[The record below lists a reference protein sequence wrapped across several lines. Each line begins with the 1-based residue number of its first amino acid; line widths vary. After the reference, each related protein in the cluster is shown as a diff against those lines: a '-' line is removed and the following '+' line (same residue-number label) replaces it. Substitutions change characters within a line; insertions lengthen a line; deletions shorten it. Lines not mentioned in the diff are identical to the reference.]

1 MRIKVCGITNLEDA
15 EAAQR
20 LGAWGIG
27 LNHHPGS
34 PRVVDPD
41 AAAGIGAALKRRLE
55 VVGVFVNAPLR
66 EVERAVD
73 SGQLT
78 MVQLHGDEGPAYCA
92 EVARR
97 TGAKVIKAFQVRS
110 GADVQAA
117 GAYRTDFHLF
127 DAHSLVKRGGTG
139 ETFDWDLAATH
150 GRDIPLMLAGGLRP
164 DNVAEAIEIVRPF
177 AVDVTSGVE
186 AEPGRKDPALLEEFF
201 AAANSV
207 DAPTQTTAT

>member
-1 MRIKVCGITNLEDA
+1 MRIKVCGITNLDDA

-20 LGAWGIG
+20 LGAWAVG
-27 LNHHPGS
+27 LNHHPES
-34 PRVVDPD
+34 PRLVVPET
-41 AAAGIGAALKRRLE
+41 AAEIGAALKRQCE
-55 VVGVFVNAPLR
+55 VVGIFVNAPLR
-66 EVERAVD
+66 DVERAAETE
-73 SGQLT
+73 QLT

-97 TGAKVIKAFQVRS
+97 TGCKVIKAFQIRS

-117 GAYRTDFHLF
+117 GPFRTDFHLF
-127 DAHSLVKRGGTG
+127 DAHATDRRGGTG
-139 ETFDWDLAATH
+139 ESFDWALAATH
-150 GRDIPLMLAGGLRP
+150 DSEIPLMLAGGLRP
-164 DNVAEAIEIVRPF
+164 GNVAEAIEVVRPF

-207 DAPTQTTAT
+207 EAPTGSTAP